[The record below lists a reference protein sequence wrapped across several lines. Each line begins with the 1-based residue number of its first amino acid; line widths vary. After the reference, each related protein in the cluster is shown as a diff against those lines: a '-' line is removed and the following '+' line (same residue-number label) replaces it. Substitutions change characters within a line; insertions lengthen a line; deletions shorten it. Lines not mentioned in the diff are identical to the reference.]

1 MRKALTLFLS
11 ITLILI
17 SLGSGQVKKP
27 EDLKYPPLKYDPPL
41 PKDYRVSFAQGMKGY
56 VQEDHSLSFFDI
68 RATIHHGSLYAPKD
82 KLGIGDVLEGTL
94 IKGGTKT
101 RDGSDIEER
110 IDFLG
115 GSLFFSVGERTSSL
129 SLSVLSKD
137 LDEGLSIFFDVLMNP
152 EFRDESLKITKGRII
167 EDLKQ
172 ANDSPGRTLSRE
184 YERLIYGDH
193 PLTYQPTKMKVEGIT
208 REDLKALHTQYFF
221 PQNIV
226 ISSTGDFAKNALKT
240 KINKAIRG
248 WKNRKVTFPRISK
261 KFPPV
266 QPGVYFIQKKINQGY
281 ISMGHLGFEDTNP
294 DYFAVLVMNF
304 ILGRGSF
311 TSRIVTKVRSDEGL
325 AYSTGSRFRYRWG
338 FPGTFSGY
346 VQTKSSTVGY
356 AISLIM
362 NEFEKIRKDLV
373 SDEEMETA
381 INYYIE
387 SFSNYFTTPMTTMSN
402 FVRLEMQ
409 GRPLDYYRTYR
420 HKIKGVTKEKVLEV
434 AKKYIHPEK
443 MAIMIVGDWEPCNK
457 GSDKYP
463 GPLEKL
469 GKVRR
474 INLRDPLTGEE
485 IIQQ

>member
-1 MRKALTLFLS
+1 MRKALCLFFSLTLVFIS
-11 ITLILI
+11 I
-17 SLGSGQVKKP
+17 GSSQVKRP
-27 EDLKYPPLKYDPPL
+27 EDLKYPPLKFDSPH

-56 VQEDHSLSFFDI
+56 VQEDHSLPFFDI
-68 RATIHHGSLYAPKD
+68 SATIHHGSLYEPND

-101 RDGSDIEER
+101 KEGGDIEER

-115 GSLFFSVGERTSSL
+115 GSLSFFVGERTSSL

-152 EFRDESLKITKGRII
+152 EFREESLKITKGRII
-167 EDLKQ
+167 ENLRQ
-172 ANDSPGRTLSRE
+172 ANDSPSRILSRE

-193 PLTYQPTKMKVEGIT
+193 PLTYQPTKAKVEGIT
-208 REDLKALHTQYFF
+208 REDLKALHAKYFF
-221 PQNIV
+221 PKNII
-226 ISSTGDFAKNALKT
+226 ISAAGDFKKSALKT
-240 KINKAIRG
+240 KINKTIRG
-248 WKNRKVTFPRISK
+248 WKNKKITFPRSSK

-281 ISMGHLGFEDTNP
+281 VSMGHLGFEETNP

-311 TSRIVTKVRSDEGL
+311 TSRIMTKVRSDEGL
-325 AYSTGSRFRYRWG
+325 AYNTGSRFRFRWG

-346 VQTKSSTVGY
+346 VQTKSSTVSY
-356 AISLIM
+356 AISLIK
-362 NEFEKIRKDLV
+362 NEFERIRESLV

-387 SFSNYFTTPMTTMSN
+387 SFSNYFTTPMTIMSN
-402 FVRLEMQ
+402 FARLEMQ
-409 GRPLDYYRTYR
+409 GRSMDYYQTYR
-420 HKIKGVTKEKVLEV
+420 DKIKRVTKERVLEV
-434 AKKYIHPEK
+434 AKKYIHPDK

-469 GKVRR
+469 GKVRK
-474 INLRDPLTGEE
+474 INLKDPLTGEE
-485 IIQQ
+485 IKQQ

>member
-1 MRKALTLFLS
+1 MRKVLTLFLS

-17 SLGSGQVKKP
+17 SLGSGQVKRP
-27 EDLKYPPLKYDPPL
+27 GELKYPPLKYDPPL

-56 VQEDHSLSFFDI
+56 VQEDHSLPFFDI

-101 RDGSDIEER
+101 RDGSDLEER

-115 GSLFFSVGERTSSL
+115 GSLSFSVEERTSSL

-167 EDLKQ
+167 ESLKQ
-172 ANDSPGRTLSRE
+172 ANDSPRRILSRE
-184 YERLIYGDH
+184 YERLVYGDH

-221 PQNIV
+221 PQNII
-226 ISSTGDFAKNALKT
+226 ISATGDFDKNALKT

-266 QPGVYFIQKKINQGY
+266 QLGVYFIQKKINQGY

-294 DYFAVLVMNF
+294 DYYAVLVMNF

-325 AYSTGSRFRYRWG
+325 AYNTGSRFRYRWG

-362 NEFEKIRKDLV
+362 KEFERIRKDLV

-402 FVRLEMQ
+402 FARLEMQ
-409 GRPLDYYRTYR
+409 GRPMDYYQTYR
-420 HKIKGVTKEKVLEV
+420 DKIKIVTKERVLEV